1 LLKCVYLCQ
10 IIAKKYFIYAFYLL
24 KLFLLCLL
32 VADFFFNSKMTTKR
46 NGPHY
51 YQEMAKIHGNSMAT
65 GQYARGSNDPLAT
78 EVTTISDD

>member
-1 LLKCVYLCQ
+1 
-10 IIAKKYFIYAFYLL
+10 
-24 KLFLLCLL
+24 
-32 VADFFFNSKMTTKR
+32 MTTKR